1 MLLRAIN
8 VAAALAYPLLAFVVL
23 TLWGVAALGA
33 VTLAAGALRL
43 VTSLRPLGS
52 VGPGPETLSGAATG
66 ILLLALGAV
75 MLWRGDDVGARLY
88 PAMVNGLLL
97 AVFVASLVHPP
108 SAIERVARLQDPDL
122 PEYAVAYT
130 RRVTQVW
137 CGFFLGNGLVALY
150 TAIHSPLEIWTLYN
164 GLIAYLLMGIVFAA
178 EYAVR
183 LRVRAAH
190 EVPGD

>member
-1 MLLRAIN
+1 
-8 VAAALAYPLLAFVVL
+8 
-23 TLWGVAALGA
+23 
-33 VTLAAGALRL
+33 
-43 VTSLRPLGS
+43 
-52 VGPGPETLSGAATG
+52 
-66 ILLLALGAV
+66 
-75 MLWRGDDVGARLY
+75 
-88 PAMVNGLLL
+88 MVNGLLL